1 MPLHSV
7 WSRPRRRRRS
17 QPALSRA
24 LPLAVTGAAGLGCC
38 WWFFRRPNTQ
48 NPMGMPATEVGG
60 DEFVPFVG
68 REAELRVLSALTDQ
82 QRPFIPH
89 RRVVG
94 LRGPQ
99 AGKSR
104 LLREHARRAQLEQ
117 PERTVV
123 LLDCGL
129 PVSSGSIEQRLL
141 AVATGGSTSSGEG
154 GAGEQQLRL
163 HLTTLAE
170 QQGVRVKLP
179 LLIVDHLPPP
189 PPLYPHPGGISAAA
203 VLSER
208 RRLLRGLEAV
218 AAEGLACVIVCP
230 QDEPAP
236 PLPGELPHQLL
247 SHGDRTRG
255 ASAGG
260 EGSTVSAAPTP
271 AEAATAE

>member
-24 LPLAVTGAAGLGCC
+24 LPLAVTGAAAAGLGCC
-38 WWFFRRPNTQ
+38 CWFFRRPNTQ

-89 RRVVG
+89 RRVVV

-141 AVATGGSTSSGEG
+141 AVGGSTSSGEG

-218 AAEGLACVIVCP
+218 AASEFSKFSM
-230 QDEPAP
+230 E
-236 PLPGELPHQLL
+236 
-247 SHGDRTRG
+247 
-255 ASAGG
+255 
-260 EGSTVSAAPTP
+260 
-271 AEAATAE
+271 EA

>member
-24 LPLAVTGAAGLGCC
+24 LPLAVTGAAAAGLGCC

-89 RRVVG
+89 RRVVV

-129 PVSSGSIEQRLL
+129 LVSSGSIEQRLL

-163 HLTTLAE
+163 HLATLAE
-170 QQGVRVKLP
+170 QQGVKVKLP

-189 PPLYPHPGGISAAA
+189 TAIVPAPKRHLSGGGLVRAAA
-203 VLSER
+203 
-208 RRLLRGLEAV
+208 A
-218 AAEGLACVIVCP
+218 
-230 QDEPAP
+230 PA
-236 PLPGELPHQLL
+236 G
-247 SHGDRTRG
+247 
-255 ASAGG
+255 AGG
-260 EGSTVSAAPTP
+260 GGSRRAGVCDRLPTR
-271 AEAATAE
+271 